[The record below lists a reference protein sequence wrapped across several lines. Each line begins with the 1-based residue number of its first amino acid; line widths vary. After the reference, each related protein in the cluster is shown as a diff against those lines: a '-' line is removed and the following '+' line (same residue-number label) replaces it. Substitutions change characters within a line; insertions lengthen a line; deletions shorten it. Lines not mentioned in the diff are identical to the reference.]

1 MIERMT
7 KYSFILLDR
16 EKEGFLEDLSG
27 LGVMDISR
35 SSKAIDER
43 SAQMLREAES
53 LKRRIEL
60 LEKGTWNRDEGYA
73 ALLQQKA
80 DAERELD
87 ARLPWGEFD
96 PAQAQALEKSGISF
110 HYYIVPEKKFDP
122 AWEEQYAAQ
131 VVCRKDSKIYLAVA
145 AAVGETLPIPFEP
158 VAGPSGT
165 MAQAQGRVS
174 DASDAIA
181 ARVAALE
188 AERESLPELKEKLAD
203 QKHDLDL
210 YWARAT
216 GESAAEDH
224 LAVYIGFAPS
234 AKDKEIQERLDSMGY
249 FYLAAAASA
258 EDNPPIKLKNRWFAR
273 QFEVLTGMY
282 GMPVYDEFDPTP
294 LLAPFFLLFFSMCMG
309 DAGYGLILI
318 AIGLMLRNM
327 KGGLAQSWRL
337 VTMLGVGTLVI
348 GTLLGTFFGISLAEA
363 SWVPQVLKDCMI
375 TGEIFGFNAQM
386 VLAIAVGVFHIS
398 LAMVVKAIIYTRR
411 FGFKETVSTWG
422 WVTLIVGGLIVGG
435 FALAGV
441 IDAGV
446 TKIALMAIGIVAAL
460 GIFIFNKPGRNPL
473 INIGAGLW
481 DTYGMVTGLVGDV
494 LSYIRLF
501 ALGLAGSMLGASF
514 NTLASMTLGS
524 NPTWQWFFFVLIALI
539 GHSLNFAMACLG
551 AFVHPLRLNFLEFFK
566 NSGYEGKGTQYNPII
581 K

>member
-1 MIERMT
+1 MIEKMT

-16 EKEGFLEDLSG
+16 EKEGFMEDLSQ

-35 SSKAIDER
+35 SSKAIDEH
-43 SAQMLREAES
+43 SADMLREAEAI
-53 LKRRIEL
+53 KRRIDL
-60 LEKGTWNRDEGYA
+60 LEKGNWQRDDEYA
-73 ALLQQKA
+73 ALMQKQTEA
-80 DAERELD
+80 DRAL
-87 ARLPWGEFD
+87 AVRLPWGESN
-96 PAQAQALEKSGISF
+96 PAREEELENRGIRF
-110 HYYIVPEKKFDP
+110 HYYIVPEKKYNP

-131 VVCRKDSKIYLAVA
+131 VVSRNGGKVWLAVA
-145 AAVGETLPIPFEP
+145 TALDEVPSIPFEE
-158 VAGPSGT
+158 VARPIGT
-165 MAQAQGRVS
+165 VALSKGLVKE
-174 DASDAIA
+174 ASDAVA
-181 ARVAALE
+181 ARVSALE
-188 AERESLPELKEKLAD
+188 AERDNLPALKADLASRM
-203 QKHDLDL
+203 HDLDV
-210 YWARAT
+210 YWAKAT
-216 GESAAEDH
+216 GESAVEDY
-224 LAVYIGFAPS
+224 LTIYVGFAPTEH
-234 AKDKEIQERLDSMGY
+234 DKELQEKLDSLGY
-249 FYLAAAASA
+249 FYLTAPATA

-318 AIGLMLRNM
+318 AIGLILRKM

-337 VTMLGVGTLVI
+337 VTMLGVGTLVV
-348 GTLLGTFFGISLAEA
+348 GTLLGTFFGISLAGA
-363 SWVPQVLKDCMI
+363 SWVPQGLKDCMI

-441 IDAGV
+441 SDAGV
-446 TKIALMAIGIVAAL
+446 TKIALMVIGIVAAL

-473 INIGAGLW
+473 VNIGAGLW

-514 NTLASMTLGS
+514 NTLASMTLGA
-524 NPTWQWFFFVLIALI
+524 NPTWQWIIFIIIALI

-566 NSGYEGKGTQYNPII
+566 NCGYEGKGTQYKPII